1 VKPVEEEEEMV
12 YLDYNATTPTD
23 PRVWEAM
30 IPYFREQFGN
40 PNSSHPLGSQAR
52 EAVEEARGKV
62 ASLIDAAP
70 SEIVFTSG
78 GSESNNMA
86 IFGVA
91 RSRKA
96 RGRHI
101 IASAVEHP
109 SVLEPCRRLEREGFE
124 VTYLPVDEHCLVDP
138 GDMER
143 ALRDDTILVTVMLA
157 NNEVG
162 TIQPIAQMAKLARER
177 GVVFHTDAAQAVG
190 KIPVSVKELAV
201 DLLTIAGHKLYG
213 PKGVGALF
221 LREDLEIEPMILGG
235 SQERG
240 LRAGTENVPLIV
252 GLGEA
257 CAIVEECLEPEM
269 DRVRALKERFL
280 QGLLSVCPKLAL
292 NGHPHN
298 SLPNT
303 LNVSFPGIE
312 ASCLLQE
319 VPEVC
324 ASLGSACHG
333 GSREPSRVLMAM
345 GLEPKRAMGAV
356 RFSLGRF
363 TTEEEVERALAVLGE
378 WLRKRKK
385 GPLAWIER
393 LLGKGRKPLKI
404 PSPIG

>member
-1 VKPVEEEEEMV
+1 MI
-12 YLDYNATTPTD
+12 YLDYNATTPVD
-23 PRVWEAM
+23 PRVWETM
-30 IPYFREQFGN
+30 IPYFRQEFGN
-40 PNSSHPLGSQAR
+40 PNSSHLLGSRAR
-52 EAVEEARGKV
+52 KAVEEARGKV
-62 ASLIDAAP
+62 ACLIDAVP
-70 SEIVFTSG
+70 SEIIFTSG

-91 RSRKA
+91 GSRKE

-109 SVLEPCRRLEREGFE
+109 SVLEPCKKLEREGFE
-124 VTYLPVDEHCLVDP
+124 VTYLPVDSNCLVDP
-138 GDMER
+138 DDMER

-162 TIQPIAQMAKLARER
+162 TIQPIARMARVARER
-177 GVVFHTDAAQAVG
+177 GVIFHTDAAQAVG

-201 DLLTIAGHKLYG
+201 DLLTIAGHKIYA

-221 LREDLEIEPMILGG
+221 LREGLEIQPMILGG

-257 CAIVEECLEPEM
+257 CAIVQVCLEEEM
-269 DRVRALKERFL
+269 ERVRALKEKFL
-280 QGLLSVCPKLAL
+280 HGLLSVFPRLVL
-292 NGHPHN
+292 NGHPQN

-303 LNVSFPGIE
+303 LNVSFPDID
-312 ASCLLQE
+312 ASCLLEE
-319 VPEVC
+319 VQEVC

-363 TTEEEVERALAVLGE
+363 TTEEEVQRAVAVLGE

-385 GPLAWIER
+385 GPLVWLER
-393 LLGKGRKPLKI
+393 LLGRGRKPSKV
-404 PSPIG
+404 PSSLR